1 MTMPGRGTGPV
12 AAGGRRGPD
21 GGRDAARDAGR
32 GGGHTGRW
40 RRFRRGTPGDDG
52 DVPVICAVG
61 SPDLAEE
68 VALVAA
74 AAGRRCITVDTT
86 APPGEPDRWDADVP
100 RHGVLVADATGGP
113 VLAGLRRAGRTAR
126 VLRVG
131 SRRPGEG
138 AVFELP
144 GDAAELAAAVG
155 RREPV
160 RVGVTGAVGG
170 AGTSVFAAAL
180 ATVLAEGAEDP
191 PVLVDGDPR
200 PPGLDVVLGV
210 EDAPGWRLPELVG
223 AGGGVGPVVLD
234 GETVEQ
240 LPLFGGV
247 RVLADP
253 GGAGA
258 PGRGPVVDAATLRGA
273 VVTDRGGGSGGS
285 GGCGCGG
292 GCAFDRDRDR
302 DGGDA
307 SGAGRGCACG
317 GDRDGGDRTTVLVV
331 PATVAA
337 VYAARHRLGA
347 MPTDTL
353 VVLREV
359 PGATLSSPDAAL
371 LLGRHP
377 EVWWGF
383 DALLPAVLDDGVWEP
398 AASSAGQAAR
408 ELVDHVA
415 GWGR

>member
-1 MTMPGRGTGPV
+1 VSRSGPAAPPAASTTTAPPRDVVHELPGRLS
-12 AAGGRRGPD
+12 
-21 GGRDAARDAGR
+21 GR
-32 GGGHTGRW
+32 GGG
-40 RRFRRGTPGDDG
+40 
-52 DVPVICAVG
+52 
-61 SPDLAEE
+61 
-68 VALVAA
+68 
-74 AAGRRCITVDTT
+74 
-86 APPGEPDRWDADVP
+86 
-100 RHGVLVADATGGP
+100 
-113 VLAGLRRAGRTAR
+113 
-126 VLRVG
+126 
-131 SRRPGEG
+131 
-138 AVFELP
+138 
-144 GDAAELAAAVG
+144 
-155 RREPV
+155 
-160 RVGVTGAVGG
+160 
-170 AGTSVFAAAL
+170 
-180 ATVLAEGAEDP
+180 
-191 PVLVDGDPR
+191 
-200 PPGLDVVLGV
+200 
-210 EDAPGWRLPELVG
+210 RLPH
-223 AGGGVGPVVLD
+223 
-234 GETVEQ
+234 
-240 LPLFGGV
+240 
-247 RVLADP
+247 
-253 GGAGA
+253 
-258 PGRGPVVDAATLRGA
+258 A
-273 VVTDRGGGSGGS
+273 VVEHRGGGSGGS

>member
-1 MTMPGRGTGPV
+1 
-12 AAGGRRGPD
+12 
-21 GGRDAARDAGR
+21 
-32 GGGHTGRW
+32 
-40 RRFRRGTPGDDG
+40 
-52 DVPVICAVG
+52 
-61 SPDLAEE
+61 
-68 VALVAA
+68 
-74 AAGRRCITVDTT
+74 
-86 APPGEPDRWDADVP
+86 
-100 RHGVLVADATGGP
+100 
-113 VLAGLRRAGRTAR
+113 
-126 VLRVG
+126 
-131 SRRPGEG
+131 
-138 AVFELP
+138 
-144 GDAAELAAAVG
+144 
-155 RREPV
+155 
-160 RVGVTGAVGG
+160 
-170 AGTSVFAAAL
+170 
-180 ATVLAEGAEDP
+180 
-191 PVLVDGDPR
+191 
-200 PPGLDVVLGV
+200 
-210 EDAPGWRLPELVG
+210 
-223 AGGGVGPVVLD
+223 
-234 GETVEQ
+234 
-240 LPLFGGV
+240 
-247 RVLADP
+247 
-253 GGAGA
+253 AGA

>member
-68 VALVAA
+68 VA
-74 AAGRRCITVDTT
+74 
-86 APPGEPDRWDADVP
+86 
-100 RHGVLVADATGGP
+100 LVADATGGP

-223 AGGGVGPVVLD
+223 AGAGVRPVVLD

-273 VVTDRGGGSGGS
+273 VVTDRGGGCGGS
-285 GGCGCGG
+285 GGCGC
-292 GCAFDRDRDR
+292 
-302 DGGDA
+302 
-307 SGAGRGCACG
+307 
-317 GDRDGGDRTTVLVV
+317 DGGDRTTVLVV

-337 VYAARHRLGA
+337 VYAVRHRLGA
-347 MPTDTL
+347 MPADTL